1 MHTNVSLFDHNMPHS
16 HITDRPMA
24 PRGRV
29 KERKQRHGTPNTT
42 KVKQSAL
49 SSPTR
54 KLQN

>member
-1 MHTNVSLFDHNMPHS
+1 MHTKVSLFDHNMPQS
-16 HITDRPMA
+16 HIIDQPMA

-29 KERKQRHGTPNTT
+29 KERQQRHDTRNTT

-54 KLQN
+54 